1 MEHKSLYNTKGVVPE
16 EEYLIPL
23 GDARTYAKARI
34 SPLWPCPAWWI
45 WRQKL
50 RLSLAQEG
58 ISAEVI
64 DPRTIVP
71 LDRKKI
77 TDSIKK
83 TGRLVVID
91 ESPSSCS
98 FAAEL
103 LAIAVEDCFDELRS
117 IPRRI
122 CSLPVP
128 NPFSPVL
135 ENQMIPSVDRIV
147 SEVHNMMKQSGR
159 KS

>member
-1 MEHKSLYNTKGVVPE
+1 MVDL
-16 EEYLIPL
+16 
-23 GDARTYAKARI
+23 AAKAAT
-34 SPLWPCPAWWI
+34 LV
-45 WRQKL
+45 
-50 RLSLAQEG
+50 LAQEG
-58 ISAEVI
+58 EFRPKVI

-71 LDRKKI
+71 LDRQKI
-77 TDSIKK
+77 TESIKK

-103 LAIAVEDCFDELRS
+103 LAIAVEDCFDELKVT
-117 IPRRI
+117 PKRI

-147 SEVHNMMKQSGR
+147 REVHDVMKQLRR
-159 KS
+159 KH

>member
-1 MEHKSLYNTKGVVPE
+1 MVDLAV
-16 EEYLIPL
+16 
-23 GDARTYAKARI
+23 KAAAA
-34 SPLWPCPAWWI
+34 LE
-45 WRQKL
+45 
-50 RLSLAQEG
+50 QEG

-77 TDSIKK
+77 TASIKK

-103 LAIAVEDCFDELRS
+103 LAIAVEDCFDDLQS

-122 CSLPVP
+122 CSLAVP
-128 NPFSPVL
+128 NPFAPVL
-135 ENQMIPSVDRIV
+135 ENQMIPTVERIV
-147 SEVHNMMKQSGR
+147 GEVHDVLKSSRR
-159 KS
+159 KV